1 MVIVYSIIV
10 IAVLGIIFGI
20 GLSIAAQKL
29 AVPVDDRVEQVREL
43 LPGANCGGCG
53 FPGCDGFAECG
64 SIRKRKTERMSRL
77 FCGKRG

>member
-29 AVPVDDRVEQVREL
+29 ARSEEHTSEL
-43 LPGANCGGCG
+43 Q
-53 FPGCDGFAECG
+53 
-64 SIRKRKTERMSRL
+64 SR
-77 FCGKRG
+77 

>member
-43 LPGANCGGCG
+43 L
-53 FPGCDGFAECG
+53 
-64 SIRKRKTERMSRL
+64 K
-77 FCGKRG
+77 